1 MFVHEEGEV
10 KGYLGV
16 KRSNDIFL
24 HQFCSN
30 LEHFVD
36 EDVDEDGDRG
46 QKSSRSHKVIRQHL

>member
-46 QKSSRSHKVIRQHL
+46 QKSSRSHKVK